1 TPQVQL
7 RWLYATPAEGALVA
21 MDSRARCFPPA
32 LAEFIRLRDRTCRTP
47 WCDAPVRHVDHVRA
61 HAHGG
66 PTTAHN
72 ARGLCEAC
80 NHAKAAPGWAA
91 TTTGS
96 DRAAHTVRLIT
107 PTGATYDSTAPPAP
121 RPLPRGR
128 PGPYNV
134 EGSWIEWSL
143 EMVLANHH

>member
-1 TPQVQL
+1 
-7 RWLYATPAEGALVA
+7 
-21 MDSRARCFPPA
+21 RARCFPPA

-61 HAHGG
+61 HSDEG
-66 PTTAHN
+66 PTTASN
-72 ARGLCEAC
+72 AQGLCEAC

-91 TTTGS
+91 TTTATTTTTTTTMS
-96 DRAAHTVRLIT
+96 EKAAHTVTLTT

-128 PGPYNV
+128 PGPDNV

-143 EMVLANHH
+143 ELVLANHH